1 MTQTMV
7 AGYQRASEVT
17 ASPRE
22 TELTAFAVVNR
33 MLAAESGDRQRIKAL
48 GKNHELWSLL
58 VKDLG
63 HSSNA
68 LPAEL
73 KGQLVGLGIWSMGY
87 SIKSICDPLLPV
99 APLIE
104 VNRNIAEGLR
114 SQVPTPAANAPVAAN
129 AAGNGYPRLDG
140 RA

>member
-1 MTQTMV
+1 MV
-7 AGYQRASEVT
+7 VGYQRASEVT

-22 TELTAFAVVNR
+22 TEVTAFAVVNR

-63 HSSNA
+63 QSGNA
-68 LPAEL
+68 LPAGL
-73 KGQLVGLGIWSMGY
+73 KRQLVGLGVWSMGY
-87 SIKSICDPLLPV
+87 SIKSICDPMLPV

-104 VNRNIAEGLR
+104 VNQNILEGLR
-114 SQVPTPAANAPVAAN
+114 SQAPAPAANAPPAAT
-129 AAGNGYPRLDG
+129 ASGYGYPRLDG